1 MKNLKKVLA
10 VLSLTTF
17 ISLDCVNIY
26 ANIFN
31 DVSKDNIAY
40 SSIEKMSKLGLMV
53 GDLQG
58 NFKPDSYISK
68 FDTMKI
74 LSKFIQ
80 SEENIDTA
88 KSKYNDIILEYDE
101 KYNRWDSSA
110 NSSMIILLEKG
121 ILNEQDLN
129 DFIILDQN
137 NKEQVRALS
146 KEEIA
151 LFLVRLE
158 GKEANINNMN
168 FNKSFKDENNI
179 NSNNIKSC
187 YYMDNLG
194 IVTSIDNSFYPKNAV
209 TKAELATILDKF
221 LQYTNMDIKS
231 NQIQPLDNVQTI
243 QTRFVTIEN
252 VFIESNSIQTKIG
265 NETKIYS
272 IDKNSSIYIDDI
284 VSDLSNIESGN
295 NAEIT
300 IQDNIIT
307 KIDIKTN
314 LQIKDIQSDE
324 NTKMYGIIKN
334 VSTDSIGL
342 SYKEIDDNGFYIK
355 EKIDIIPVS
364 SDCKITKNGITVNS
378 IDENSLATIILDNK
392 IAKQIILEDENALFI
407 GSIIEKSKDK
417 ITIKTIDD
425 KIFEMGFIDDAK
437 IIRNNNPSTIKDLK
451 IGDTINIIV
460 NKDKISTLEAKGS
473 ISKIQGIIKSIK
485 INQQAS
491 FIEIEENNGKI
502 STYFANNS
510 TADIYSVKVLD
521 SVTLYLDSYEV
532 YAIDILERKYNKNF
546 SGEIIEIDDNSI
558 TIFTQDLTGKST
570 TKVFIDKDTVFFDYE
585 TLKNVSIKNIKKGD
599 KVYIVIKNNIDN
611 IASNINIVSK

>member
-1 MKNLKKVLA
+1 MKNSKKVLA

-17 ISLDCVNIY
+17 ISLNYVNVY

-80 SEENIDTA
+80 NEENIDIS
-88 KSKYNDIILEYDE
+88 KSKYNDIILKYDE
-101 KYNRWDSSA
+101 KYNKWDSSA

-121 ILNEQDLN
+121 ILDEQDLN

-137 NKEQVRALS
+137 NKEKIRALS
-146 KEEIA
+146 KEEIS

-158 GKEANINNMN
+158 GKEDNINNMN

-179 NSNNIKSC
+179 NPNNIKSC

-194 IVTSIDNSFYPKNAV
+194 IVTSIDNSFYPKNAIN
-209 TKAELATILDKF
+209 KSELAIILDKF
-221 LQYTNMDIKS
+221 LQYTNINIKS
-231 NQIQPLDNVQTI
+231 SKVQTLENVQTI
-243 QTRFVTIEN
+243 QTRFVTIEH

-272 IDKNSSIYIDDI
+272 IDKNSSIYIDNI
-284 VSDLSNIESGN
+284 ESDLSNIESGN

-300 IQDNIIT
+300 IKDNIIT
-307 KIDIKTN
+307 KIDVKTN
-314 LQIKDIQSDE
+314 LQIKDIQNYE

-334 VSTDSIGL
+334 VSINSIGL
-342 SYKEIDDNGFYIK
+342 SYKEIDANGFYVK
-355 EKIDIIPVS
+355 EKIDIIPIS
-364 SDCKITKNGITVNS
+364 PNCKITRNGITVNN

-392 IAKQIILEDENALFI
+392 IATQIILEDQNALFI
-407 GSIIEKSKDK
+407 GSIIDKSKDK
-417 ITIKTIDD
+417 IIIKTTDS
-425 KIFEMGFIDDAK
+425 KIFEMGFTNDAK
-437 IIRNNNPSTIKDLK
+437 IIRNNINTTIKDLK

-460 NKDKISTLEAKGS
+460 NKDKISSLEAKGS
-473 ISKIQGIIKSIK
+473 ISKKQGIIKSIK
-485 INQQAS
+485 INEQAS
-491 FIEIEENNGKI
+491 FIEIEENNGKTN
-502 STYFANNS
+502 TYYANNS
-510 TADIYSVKVLD
+510 TLDIYSIKVLD
-521 SVTLYLDSYEV
+521 SIILYLDSSEV

-546 SGEIIEIDDNSI
+546 SGEIIEINDNSI

-585 TLKNVSIKNIKKGD
+585 TLKNVSIKDIKKGD